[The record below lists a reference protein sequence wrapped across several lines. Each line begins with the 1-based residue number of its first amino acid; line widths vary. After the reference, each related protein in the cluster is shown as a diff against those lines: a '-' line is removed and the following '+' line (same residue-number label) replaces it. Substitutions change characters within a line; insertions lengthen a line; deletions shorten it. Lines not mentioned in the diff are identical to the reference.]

1 MSAFG
6 TSPADSL
13 SEEHKAIR
21 ALTELLQLEQEHLIA
36 IDIDGISAL
45 TEPKAKATAYMTE
58 LAALRHRALGA
69 AGFPASE
76 AGMQIWL
83 KTANASET
91 INKSWHEL
99 IELAKAAKELN
110 RVNGTLINKQLVRN
124 QGILSILQHGNVQ
137 GNHVYG
143 PNGQTAH
150 KGTGRHIVA

>member
-1 MSAFG
+1 MNAFG

-13 SEEHKAIR
+13 SEEHKTIR
-21 ALTELLQLEQEHLIA
+21 TLTQLLQLEQEHLIA

-58 LAALRHRALGA
+58 LATLRHRALTA

-76 AGMQIWL
+76 AGMKTWL
-83 KTANASET
+83 KTANASATVRE
-91 INKSWHEL
+91 SWREL

-110 RVNGTLINKQLVRN
+110 RVNGTLINKQMVRN
-124 QGILSILQHGNVQ
+124 QSVLGILQHNVQ
-137 GNHVYG
+137 GNHIYG

-150 KGTGRHIVA
+150 KATGRHIVA